1 MTKQEL
7 LEKVRGGSETF
18 VKSFEGMGPDALLET
33 GVVGDWSIKDL
44 IAHISFWKA
53 ELIQVLFNVKQGTT
67 PPHSSQ
73 PRDIDAMNAQFHIE
87 SQARTA
93 DQILADYHGVSKQLL
108 RRIEELQEKDFGS
121 PDRFP
126 WLRNEPLERW
136 VAVDSYEHEDEHA
149 AQILTWRKKC
159 S

>member
-1 MTKQEL
+1 MTKKEL
-7 LEKVRGGSETF
+7 LEKVRQGSEDF
-18 VKSFEGMGPDALLET
+18 VKSFKGLGPDALLES
-33 GVVGDWSIKDL
+33 GVIGDWSIKDL
-44 IAHISFWKA
+44 IAHVSFWKA
-53 ELIQVLFNVKQGTT
+53 ELIQVLFNAKHGTT
-67 PPHSSQ
+67 PPFIGQ
-73 PRDIDAMNAQFHIE
+73 TRDIDAMNAQFHQE

-108 RRIEELQEKDFGS
+108 RRIEELPEKDFGN

-126 WLRNEPLERW
+126 WLKNEPLERW

-149 AQILTWRKKC
+149 AQILSWRKKC